1 MYEFIIVER
10 IGWFLMIKRQK
21 ELMIDT
27 NSLWVT
33 DHQRS

>member
-27 NSLWVT
+27 NSL
-33 DHQRS
+33 